1 MLRIVVADD
10 EFYARKALI
19 RKIHMAEPEA
29 EIIADFENGLQA
41 AAYIRENRS
50 RIDLLF
56 TDVKMPEMDGLELA
70 KCIAEEEMG
79 VEIIIVSGFSE
90 FEYAKTA
97 MTFGVN
103 NYLIKPVQEDELK
116 EALERVKKKTRKQEE
131 QMRAQ
136 MSVRT
141 VEYLSIAELVSH
153 DEWRGKFLSPIFQKY
168 GGEDSTS
175 PIGFYLAVVQAE
187 NGEQK
192 NEVVDREI
200 ERFIKDRNRCRLYFR
215 RYKEHV
221 LLMFQD
227 EEDPAEEL
235 SGLLRRILAKGGEK
249 MTAGVSQHHTGVPE
263 LKKAYQEAVYAIN
276 QRLIDG
282 WVKVY
287 SYKGEMRPS
296 NHFTKEAEVLLG
308 DAIEKQKCA
317 AAEEVVSRTL
327 EKCRDAY
334 SLYITISGIFNLM
347 YRIFCRSARS
357 EEKDSEHVYML
368 FSYRSDL
375 YGFCHFYEVEDYVKK
390 IVESMCQEQEEK
402 THHYI
407 VAEMLDYI
415 EKNYQSNISLSELA
429 EHKYFMNSSYLSRLF
444 KNEVGQT
451 FSKYLME
458 FRIRKAAGLLENEL
472 LKINDVAMLAGYN
485 DVSHFIQYF
494 KKIYGC
500 TPEEYRHK
508 RLEEMKYV

>member
-375 YGFCHFYEVEDYVKK
+375 YGFRHFSEVED
-390 IVESMCQEQEEK
+390 M
-402 THHYI
+402 
-407 VAEMLDYI
+407 
-415 EKNYQSNISLSELA
+415 
-429 EHKYFMNSSYLSRLF
+429 
-444 KNEVGQT
+444 
-451 FSKYLME
+451 
-458 FRIRKAAGLLENEL
+458 
-472 LKINDVAMLAGYN
+472 
-485 DVSHFIQYF
+485 
-494 KKIYGC
+494 
-500 TPEEYRHK
+500 
-508 RLEEMKYV
+508 

>member
-1 MLRIVVADD
+1 MKEQTVRMLNEELADTDTQTLVSNVDRGIGLRNVNARIKN
-10 EFYARKALI
+10 FYGKEYGIQIERKALI

-70 KCIAEEEMG
+70 KCIAEEE
-79 VEIIIVSGFSE
+79 
-90 FEYAKTA
+90 
-97 MTFGVN
+97 
-103 NYLIKPVQEDELK
+103 
-116 EALERVKKKTRKQEE
+116 
-131 QMRAQ
+131 MRAQ

-375 YGFCHFYEVEDYVKK
+375 YGFRHFYEVEDYVKK

-415 EKNYQSNISLSELA
+415 EKNYQTNISLSELA